1 MVRSQFPLS
10 SARLIHSVLE
20 GDEGMNYVRIFSLSL
35 VLCLSVAAVAQG
47 KPAAPSGSPAPQAQ
61 TSPPPAPTLTSEID
75 PPIRTIERELVPAAE
90 AMPEDKFN
98 FAPANLNI
106 QGTKP
111 VRTFA
116 EQVKHVAT
124 VNFMLWAPLVGEKP
138 PFDVNDGDGP
148 ASMTSKAEI
157 VKYLKDSYA
166 VGHRAAKAVT
176 AENALGMV
184 PSPFGAGQVSRLWSA
199 TFAVAHS
206 FDHYGQ
212 IVEYL
217 RMNQILPP

>member
-1 MVRSQFPLS
+1 
-10 SARLIHSVLE
+10 
-20 GDEGMNYVRIFSLSL
+20 MNYVRISMLVV
-35 VLCLSVAAVAQG
+35 VLCLAIAVSGQA
-47 KPAAPSGSPAPQAQ
+47 KPAAPSASPAPQAQ
-61 TSPPPAPTLTSEID
+61 ASPQPPPTMASEVD
-75 PPIRTIERELVPAAE
+75 RQIRTIEREIVPAVE
-90 AMPEDKFN
+90 AMPDDKFN

-138 PFDVNDGDGP
+138 PFDINNGDGP

-176 AENALGMV
+176 AENALGTV

-217 RMNQILPP
+217 RMNQILPPASRGQ

>member
-1 MVRSQFPLS
+1 
-10 SARLIHSVLE
+10 
-20 GDEGMNYVRIFSLSL
+20 MNYVRVFSLSL
-35 VLCLSVAAVAQG
+35 VLCLGVAGPRKVN
-47 KPAAPSGSPAPQAQ
+47 PAAPSGSPAPQAQ
-61 TSPPPAPTLTSEID
+61 TSPQPAPTMTSEID
-75 PPIRTIERELVPAAE
+75 RQIRTIERELVPAAE
-90 AMPEDKFN
+90 AMPDDKFN

-106 QGTKP
+106 AGTKP

-157 VKYLKDSYA
+157 IKYLKDSYA
-166 VGHRAAKAVT
+166 VGHRAAKALT
-176 AENALGMV
+176 AENVLGTV
-184 PSPFGAGQVSRLWSA
+184 PSPFGAGQVSRLWST
-199 TFAVAHS
+199 TFGVAHG